1 MKMPFLEM
9 LLFKKCL
16 IGVLRFFLTKITAF
30 ILRKVIALLTIYLNI
45 VQSNKN
51 HVKNGSSK
59 NLHRMG

>member
-30 ILRKVIALLTIYLNI
+30 ILRKVIAITHNI
-45 VQSNKN
+45 
-51 HVKNGSSK
+51 SK
-59 NLHRMG
+59 YSTK